1 MGNNC
6 CSNGKPDQED
16 EIELETKKAKDKYV
30 VKGAKV
36 IKPKP
41 EAMRAVGSHPDDK
54 GSEPPKSPPFSELPL
69 YRKSELDNI
78 EEQTRVVKQGKK
90 IRK

>member
-6 CSNGKPDQED
+6 CSNGKQDPEE
-16 EIELETKKAKDKYV
+16 EIELETKKAKERYLLN
-30 VKGAKV
+30 GAKV

-41 EAMRAVGSHPDDK
+41 ETMRAVGSHPDDK
-54 GSEPPKSPPFSELPL
+54 KSPVPKSPSFSELPL